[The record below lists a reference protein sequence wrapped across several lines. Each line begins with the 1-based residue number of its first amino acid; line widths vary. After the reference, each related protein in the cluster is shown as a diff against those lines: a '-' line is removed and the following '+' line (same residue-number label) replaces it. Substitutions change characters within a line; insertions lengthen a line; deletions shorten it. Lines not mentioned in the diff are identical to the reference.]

1 MQLESLKTSVQ
12 KNQEEVFDFLT
23 KMENYEQLMP
33 ESNQR
38 FEILS
43 PESFLFQLQGM
54 PEIHLELKETNAPEK
69 IIFGSLGGKLPFT
82 LIATIDSVSQEKSEV
97 QLLFQGEFNAM
108 MGMMIKG
115 PIQKFINTLNENMAS
130 I

>member
-1 MQLESLKTSVQ
+1 MQLESPKTNVQ
-12 KNQEEVFDFLT
+12 KSQEEVFDFLT

-69 IIFGSLGGKLPFT
+69 VVFGSLGGKLPFT